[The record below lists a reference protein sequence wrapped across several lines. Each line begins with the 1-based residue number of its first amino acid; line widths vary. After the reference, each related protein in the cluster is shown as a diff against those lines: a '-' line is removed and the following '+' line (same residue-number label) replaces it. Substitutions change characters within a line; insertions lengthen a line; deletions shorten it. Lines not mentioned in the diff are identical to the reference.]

1 MVKYLVSVLL
11 LSTSILAHAIDYYIS
26 QSLGNDNNNGLS
38 SLSPFQSLTRVN
50 SLSLSAGDSVLFKSG
65 ERWEGMLWPKGSGT
79 SNAPIT
85 VSVYGSGTK
94 PIIDGDGYQA
104 SILLFND
111 EHYVISGLELT
122 NQASH
127 SSNGV
132 TKKLGGFGNCENSW
146 GSGRDAR
153 FGIKVVASNR
163 SLEQFTFSDLAIHN
177 IFPTPDNPEGVG
189 TSCTMQGHNT
199 ILKNQGYGIKIE
211 SQSNASANNFFTI
224 SDIVMDN
231 ITVSQ
236 TGHYGVWIKPR
247 GGSATALYKHDN
259 ITVRN
264 SLFLNTGGAG
274 FVPTRA
280 SNVLVENNT
289 FDGTGASLDPRMYG
303 RGSGTWPFDSDN
315 VVIQNNVLMN
325 AKGSLDSYG
334 VHIDYNNTNVLVQYN
349 FSYNNEGGFAQILG
363 ANVNSG
369 YRYNIS
375 VADGSRVK
383 GVNGATADGR
393 IINVSSYCNNGE
405 GCPSTGSFI
414 YNNTIYVP
422 SSISPKITF
431 QRVSG
436 EIQFYNNLIYVQQG
450 GSPIQTFLSNQGVQY
465 DIGNNLFYPQSVFN
479 LDQRLTNNALYTDPK
494 LQQPGADWASRYKLL
509 SGSSAKNAGAVIA
522 GSFDALNY
530 GQNNGGVDFFG
541 YAVSDSLP
549 PHVGAY
555 NANEMLA
562 AYSETIEVPILTFPL
577 SSLLAGILMTIAVRH
592 KKDYQS

>member
-1 MVKYLVSVLL
+1 MFKFIVSVLL
-11 LSTSILAHAIDYYIS
+11 LSTSMLVHAIDYYIS
-26 QSLGNDNNNGLS
+26 QSSGNDNNSGLS
-38 SLSPFQSLTRVN
+38 SLSPFQTLTRVN
-50 SLSLSAGDSVLFKSG
+50 SLSLSAGDSVLFESG

-85 VSVYGSGTK
+85 ISVYGSGTK

-146 GSGRDAR
+146 GSGRDVR

-177 IFPTPDNPEGVG
+177 IFPTPDTPEGEG
-189 TSCTMQGHNT
+189 TTCTKQGHNT
-199 ILKNQGYGIKIE
+199 TLKNQGYGIKFE
-211 SQSNASANNFFTI
+211 SQSNADANNFFTI
-224 SDIVMDN
+224 SDVVMDN

-236 TGHYGVWIKPR
+236 TGHYGVWIKPL
-247 GGSATALYKHDN
+247 GGAATALYKHDN

-280 SNVLVENNT
+280 SNVLVENNV
-289 FDGTGASLDPRMYG
+289 FDGSGSSLDSRMYA

-325 AKGSLDSYG
+325 AKGPLDSYG

-349 FSYNNEGGFAQILG
+349 FSYNNEGGFVQILG

-383 GVNGATADGR
+383 GVNGATQDGR
-393 IINVSSYCNNGE
+393 IFNVSSYCNISS
-405 GCPSTGSFI
+405 GCASTGSFI
-414 YNNTIYVP
+414 YNNTVYVP
-422 SSISPKITF
+422 SSISPKISF
-431 QRVSG
+431 QRDSG
-436 EIQFYNNLIYVQQG
+436 EIQFYNNLIYVQKG
-450 GSPIQTFLSNQGVQY
+450 GSPLHTFLSNQGVQY
-465 DIGNNLFYPQSVFN
+465 DIGNNLFYPESAFS
-479 LDQRLTNNALYTDPK
+479 LAPGLTQNAIYTDPK
-494 LQQPGADWASRYKLL
+494 LQQPGSDLASGYELL

-522 GSFDALNY
+522 GSFNSLNY
-530 GQNNGGVDFFG
+530 SQNNGGFDFFG
-541 YAVSDSLP
+541 NPVSEGGS
-549 PHVGAY
+549 PHIGAY
-555 NANEMLA
+555 NGTEGVNTPMLIAPFAILLA
-562 AYSETIEVPILTFPL
+562 AIVTR
-577 SSLLAGILMTIAVRH
+577 IAVRY
-592 KKDYQS
+592 KKD